1 MKRWKKLFAKG
12 DSPPAL
18 PFREGA
24 LRLLKKLAAR
34 IWRYLTMRNRP
45 APVPALCV
53 KGVAPSLTGRA
64 GGESF
69 GPKCCEPLSR
79 SQVLSWLRSDC
90 RASERTID
98 LLVVHCSA
106 TWPSINYTY
115 ERLLRDHKARGFGNY
130 PGYHIYIRRDGTL
143 YYCRP
148 VSIAGC
154 HVANFNRHSIGICYE
169 GGCSDSAGHKPEDNR
184 TAEQLV
190 VMHEVLS
197 LLVEEYPEAK
207 LVGHRDLNGGKKACP
222 CFDVKSYYGYL
233 DPPPK
238 R

>member
-1 MKRWKKLFAKG
+1 MFAKILAMMLRTKKRKQ
-12 DSPPAL
+12 AL
-18 PFREGA
+18 VTFPTQRKQSNALISAANFLPPFREG
-24 LRLLKKLAAR
+24 LRESPNVDA
-34 IWRYLTMRNRP
+34 P
-45 APVPALCV
+45 ASV
-53 KGVAPSLTGRA
+53 T
-64 GGESF
+64 F
-69 GPKCCEPLSR
+69 GPNCFVQSQR

-90 RASERTID
+90 RASARTID

-130 PGYHIYIRRDGTL
+130 PGYHLYIRRDGTL

-154 HVANFNRHSIGICYE
+154 HVANFNRHSIGVCYE

-233 DPPPK
+233 DPLGPP
-238 R
+238 

>member
-1 MKRWKKLFAKG
+1 MKKWKKIIFWI
-12 DSPPAL
+12 
-18 PFREGA
+18 
-24 LRLLKKLAAR
+24 LR
-34 IWRYLTMRNRP
+34 I
-45 APVPALCV
+45 
-53 KGVAPSLTGRA
+53 
-64 GGESF
+64 
-69 GPKCCEPLSR
+69 LSR
-79 SQVLSWLRSDC
+79 KKAPRRVKPKGLLAMASVAMSAESDANGTSGRKCSARSQRSQALSSLRSDC
-90 RASERTID
+90 RASERTIE

-154 HVANFNRHSIGICYE
+154 HVANFNQHSIGICYE

-233 DPPPK
+233 DPLGPRPPRSPLGGGLK
-238 R
+238 VTFV

>member
-1 MKRWKKLFAKG
+1 MFAKILAMMSRTKKRKQG
-12 DSPPAL
+12 TMGLLSMTSVSRNVDAPASVT
-18 PFREGA
+18 FG
-24 LRLLKKLAAR
+24 
-34 IWRYLTMRNRP
+34 RNC
-45 APVPALCV
+45 CV
-53 KGVAPSLTGRA
+53 QSQRW
-64 GGESF
+64 
-69 GPKCCEPLSR
+69 
-79 SQVLSWLRSDC
+79 QVLSLLRSDC
-90 RASERTID
+90 RASARTID

-106 TWPSINYTY
+106 TWPSVDYTHA
-115 ERLLRDHKARGFGNY
+115 RLLRDHKARGFGAY
-130 PGYHIYIRRDGTL
+130 PGYHLYVRRDGTL

-197 LLVEEYPEAK
+197 LLVEEYAEAK

-222 CFDVKSYYGYL
+222 CFDVKSYYKYL
-233 DPPPK
+233 DPLGPP
-238 R
+238 

>member
-1 MKRWKKLFAKG
+1 MKWKKLFARILAMMSRTKKRKQG
-12 DSPPAL
+12 TMGLLSTTSVSRNVDAPASV
-18 PFREGA
+18 
-24 LRLLKKLAAR
+24 
-34 IWRYLTMRNRP
+34 T
-45 APVPALCV
+45 
-53 KGVAPSLTGRA
+53 
-64 GGESF
+64 F
-69 GPKCCEPLSR
+69 GPNCCIQLQR
-79 SQVLSWLRSDC
+79 WQVLSLLRSDC

-98 LLVVHCSA
+98 LLVVHCTA
-106 TWPSINYTY
+106 TWPSVDYTLA
-115 ERLLRDHKARGFGNY
+115 RLLRDHKARGFGNY

-154 HVANFNRHSIGICYE
+154 HAANFNRHSIGICYE

-222 CFDVKSYYGYL
+222 CFDVKKEYKYIK
-233 DPPPK
+233 D
-238 R
+238 